1 MWIQYPEETNNEI
14 NYDAV
19 TIEDCDIM
27 AGLGRYAVINDGKL
41 EGFKEE
47 K

>member
-1 MWIQYPEETNNEI
+1 MWVEVQDI

-19 TIEDCDIM
+19 TVEDCELM
-27 AGLGRYAVINDGKL
+27 AENGRYAVINDGKL
-41 EGFKEE
+41 EGFVEE